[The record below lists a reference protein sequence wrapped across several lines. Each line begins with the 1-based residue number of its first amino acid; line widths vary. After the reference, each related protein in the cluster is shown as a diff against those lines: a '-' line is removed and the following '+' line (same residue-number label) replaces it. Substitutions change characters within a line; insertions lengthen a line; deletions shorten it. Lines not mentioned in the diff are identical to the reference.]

1 MDSPEANLDLRA
13 LAKEA
18 ADAADRC
25 AEADDEAVD
34 ELTPSSA
41 LPAPAAV
48 DASVRLRPGPNS
60 TSTPADL
67 VVIVGAGELG
77 PFGSSRTRF
86 EMEVD
91 EQLSAA
97 GVLELAWNTGL
108 IVWEN
113 DPKPGWYD
121 VESGDLVPEAEI
133 ADKYH
138 DAVVERAASVATST
152 TAR

>member
-1 MDSPEANLDLRA
+1 M
-13 LAKEA
+13 AKEA
-18 ADAADRC
+18 AEVAEI
-25 AEADDEAVD
+25 AEAVDEAVD
-34 ELTPSSA
+34 ESSILA
-41 LPAPAAV
+41 LPAPARI
-48 DASVRLRPGPNS
+48 DDSVKAPSWPELDV
-60 TSTPADL
+60 TPADL

-77 PFGSSRTRF
+77 PYGSSRTRF

-138 DAVVERAASVATST
+138 DAVVERCGIRRYVDE
-152 TAR
+152 AR